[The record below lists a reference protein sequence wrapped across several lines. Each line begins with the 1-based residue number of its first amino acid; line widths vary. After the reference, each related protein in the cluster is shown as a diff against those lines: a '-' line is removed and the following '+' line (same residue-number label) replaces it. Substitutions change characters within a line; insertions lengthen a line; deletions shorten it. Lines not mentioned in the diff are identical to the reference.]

1 MPLFE
6 YEEIDQL
13 TKEDLPVYKIPKSIQ
28 QTIDITAI
36 AKNGVF
42 CHTPKKRKRGEKA
55 SYSKAYRFE
64 DVPFA
69 TLDEEEKEGKILS
82 WCKFLNS
89 MGTSFKWTLQNKNKD
104 MQKFRETTLFDL
116 KNDEFDIWR
125 ETYNELLDDRISKGK
140 QGIELD
146 MILTILHQTEDY
158 KKAMEYYR
166 TLENDLEESF
176 RRFGSK
182 LTAMD
187 AIDRL
192 KSLHDFYRM
201 GKEEEFQLTW
211 DEIKKGKNY
220 LNTICNVKLSYKEDF
235 IEDEGKFSRVLFV
248 KDFPSGLLDNFVR
261 DIMDLSQHLTFTVD
275 VIPVPKE
282 VSAKFVANKLM
293 GVEGDIS
300 KQQRQRNKRGEFS
313 TDITWEKRQEH
324 DEVESVLNSLQ
335 KMDQEMFYTSVT
347 IITTADTKK
356 ELESNTLSLINAASR
371 FGIVLETL
379 YCQQREGLNTA
390 LPIGVRQ
397 IKTLRA
403 MLTNGVASLIPFS
416 TQEMCQEGCFY
427 GVNQISKNIVR
438 GDRKNLQNPHGFV
451 FGTSGSGKS
460 FFNKGEIVQTFIG
473 SEDDFFLLDPKNE
486 YRDVCQLMKGEFLNI
501 TSSSDIYVNP
511 FEVNMEEL
519 KRSPEKVIGGKVDLA
534 YGICQQ
540 ATMGNLSGVDCSLID
555 RAVRMMYGAIIS
567 GAEKEQRTM
576 VDFAKELERMP
587 EKEAQTLNLSIERFV
602 SGSLDIFSHQS
613 NVDMS
618 SRVVGFGLADLGEA
632 LRGMGLL
639 ITLEHIKARIKKNYK
654 LGKATRIYI
663 DEIHNLLLDPFSAGY
678 LQKFWKE
685 YRQYMGIC
693 TGITQNVDTVLRSE
707 EGKEM
712 LANSE
717 FVYLAKQAPTDRE
730 TLLRTVDITNA
741 QLSYV
746 TNSEYGQGLLKFG
759 KNIMPLN
766 NYLDRKNGTEAEKK
780 LYQLYNT
787 NSFEEIR

>member
-1 MPLFE
+1 M
-6 YEEIDQL
+6 
-13 TKEDLPVYKIPKSIQ
+13 
-28 QTIDITAI
+28 
-36 AKNGVF
+36 
-42 CHTPKKRKRGEKA
+42 
-55 SYSKAYRFE
+55 
-64 DVPFA
+64 
-69 TLDEEEKEGKILS
+69 
-82 WCKFLNS
+82 
-89 MGTSFKWTLQNKNKD
+89 
-104 MQKFRETTLFDL
+104 
-116 KNDEFDIWR
+116 
-125 ETYNELLDDRISKGK
+125 
-140 QGIELD
+140 
-146 MILTILHQTEDY
+146 
-158 KKAMEYYR
+158 
-166 TLENDLEESF
+166 
-176 RRFGSK
+176 
-182 LTAMD
+182 
-187 AIDRL
+187 
-192 KSLHDFYRM
+192 
-201 GKEEEFQLTW
+201 
-211 DEIKKGKNY
+211 
-220 LNTICNVKLSYKEDF
+220 KLSYKEDF

-403 MLTNGVASLIPFS
+403 MLTNGVASLVPFS

-438 GDRKNLQNPHGFV
+438 GDRKIYKIHMALSLEHQDLERA
-451 FGTSGSGKS
+451 SLI
-460 FFNKGEIVQTFIG
+460 KGRLYKLLSVRKMIFPAR
-473 SEDDFFLLDPKNE
+473 SENE

>member
-82 WCKFLNS
+82 WCKFLN
-89 MGTSFKWTLQNKNKD
+89 F
-104 MQKFRETTLFDL
+104 
-116 KNDEFDIWR
+116 
-125 ETYNELLDDRISKGK
+125 
-140 QGIELD
+140 
-146 MILTILHQTEDY
+146 HQTEDY

-403 MLTNGVASLIPFS
+403 MLTNGVASLVPFS

>member
-1 MPLFE
+1 
-6 YEEIDQL
+6 
-13 TKEDLPVYKIPKSIQ
+13 
-28 QTIDITAI
+28 
-36 AKNGVF
+36 
-42 CHTPKKRKRGEKA
+42 
-55 SYSKAYRFE
+55 
-64 DVPFA
+64 
-69 TLDEEEKEGKILS
+69 
-82 WCKFLNS
+82 
-89 MGTSFKWTLQNKNKD
+89 
-104 MQKFRETTLFDL
+104 
-116 KNDEFDIWR
+116 
-125 ETYNELLDDRISKGK
+125 
-140 QGIELD
+140 
-146 MILTILHQTEDY
+146 
-158 KKAMEYYR
+158 
-166 TLENDLEESF
+166 
-176 RRFGSK
+176 
-182 LTAMD
+182 
-187 AIDRL
+187 
-192 KSLHDFYRM
+192 
-201 GKEEEFQLTW
+201 
-211 DEIKKGKNY
+211 
-220 LNTICNVKLSYKEDF
+220 
-235 IEDEGKFSRVLFV
+235 
-248 KDFPSGLLDNFVR
+248 
-261 DIMDLSQHLTFTVD
+261 
-275 VIPVPKE
+275 
-282 VSAKFVANKLM
+282 M

-324 DEVESVLNSLQ
+324 DEIESVLNSLQ

-403 MLTNGVASLIPFS
+403 MLTNGVASLVPFS